1 MLKRSSV
8 IISITLILLS
18 SLSINPQLQ
27 LSEAAGDFNIGDWI
41 QYEVTI
47 TPILTGEITPILI
60 KLEFIDLEATIATVR
75 TLIQLSDGNEI
86 TDIGPIN
93 TETGSN
99 TGFVIPRN
107 TSAADHVYIRGFG
120 NLSITAETTSVY
132 TGVDRFTVSAQYSNA
147 THSLHIIWDKQT
159 GMMLEQDITLYES
172 TTYMKILD
180 TNIWQTQSNTTLFY
194 QIIIIIG
201 IVSVGL
207 FLVHYYR
214 KRK

>member
-8 IISITLILLS
+8 IFSVTLILLS
-18 SLSINPQLQ
+18 SLSINPPLQ
-27 LSEAAGDFNIGDWI
+27 ITEAAGDFIIGDWI

-60 KLEFIDLEATIATVR
+60 KLEFIDIKATIATVR

-93 TETGSN
+93 KETGSN
-99 TGFVIPRN
+99 TGFLIPGN
-107 TSAADHVYIRGFG
+107 TGVTDHVYIRGFG

-132 TGVDRFTVSAQYSNA
+132 TGVDRLTVSAQYSNA
-147 THSLHIIWDKQT
+147 THSLQIIWDKQT

-172 TTYMKILD
+172 TTFMKILD
-180 TNIWQTQSNTTLFY
+180 TNIWQTQSNTTLLY
-194 QIIIIIG
+194 QIIIIIA

-207 FLVHYYR
+207 FLVRYYR